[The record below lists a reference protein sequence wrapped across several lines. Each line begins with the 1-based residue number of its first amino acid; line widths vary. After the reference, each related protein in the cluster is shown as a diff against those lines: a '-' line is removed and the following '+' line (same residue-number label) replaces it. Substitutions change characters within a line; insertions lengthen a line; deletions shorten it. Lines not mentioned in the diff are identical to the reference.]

1 MFHGQWFAHS
11 SKTLLQELG
20 HSQALYLMLTDC
32 EDIHID
38 AISQKCNVR
47 DLDPNVPEPIDG
59 NASEENDFFTT
70 YDILHLRPLI
80 L

>member
-1 MFHGQWFAHS
+1 MFHGQWLTHS
-11 SKTLLQELG
+11 SKTLLRELG
-20 HSQALYLMLTDC
+20 HSQALYPMLTDC

-47 DLDPNVPEPIDG
+47 KLDPDAPEPIDG
-59 NASEENDFFTT
+59 NASEENDFFTG
-70 YDILHLRPLI
+70 YEFLCLRLLI